1 MNYIV
6 TIFLFP
12 LLIQANEINVEQLT
26 DVTQEIERSVS
37 SPTEYC
43 ETCVGELDQET
54 IQKSVRLDQKNIQ
67 VSTNYVGGD
76 HYTIALKRTADTPKK
91 VKLKIEYGERVC
103 ARTTAYQNP
112 LSGQLGFGCLFWKT
126 EKRTKTV
133 PIDFS
138 KASVL
143 EGDEYQSFRLVLE
156 KDKESRSLSYDLTM
170 TNGLFDIVESHKAF
184 IGLGSTRYEVIR
196 RSGGNRAPAVIPDQD

>member
-1 MNYIV
+1 MNIMA
-6 TIFLFP
+6 IILLFP
-12 LLIQANEINVEQLT
+12 LLIQASEINVEQLT

-43 ETCVGELDQET
+43 EACAGELDQET
-54 IQKSVRLDQKNIQ
+54 IQKSIRLVKKNIDIN
-67 VSTNYVGGD
+67 TNYIGGD
-76 HYTIALKRTADTPKK
+76 EYTIALKRTANTPKK
-91 VKLKIEYGERVC
+91 IKLKIEYGERVC

-112 LSGQLGFGCLFWKT
+112 LSGQIGFGCLFWST

-156 KDKESRSLSYDLTM
+156 KDKVSRNLNYNLTM
-170 TNGLFDIVESHKAF
+170 TNGLFDTIEEHAAF
-184 IGLGSTRYEVIR
+184 IGLGSTRYEIVR
-196 RSGGNRAPAVIPDQD
+196 RSGGARAPAVIPSSE